1 MYDIGR
7 GGGGSKLAVGTL
19 VLESEL
25 CGLRS
30 KVLGSGVR
38 EHVESVLEV
47 HVVLFEGAQFQ
58 AQGVDIPPPTVS
70 FEVSDSWTALVEM
83 GSELD
88 TGGPCGRTWNR
99 GIMLGSWGRGLFAQS
114 QSIWEEDGMETDHL
128 PSTSYLTPQGNGALG
143 TPGYSRTASVVE
155 TPCIAAKGMNYV
167 SNESPSSNVI
177 MSSLDFHAVEQVDGA
192 STLLFFTEVQLGPL
206 WDAWVVLGFSTGV
219 KCVHCPAQQQL
230 GTYLIDEEGLV
241 SSH

>member
-1 MYDIGR
+1 MSILADCREVDVHVRYWE

-88 TGGPCGRTWNR
+88 TGGPCGTNLIKLTAVLRNLEQGHNVR
-99 GIMLGSWGRGLFAQS
+99 IMGQRYSWVFS
-114 QSIWEEDGMETDHL
+114 HSIRSVNKREW
-128 PSTSYLTPQGNGALG
+128 
-143 TPGYSRTASVVE
+143 RVVE

-167 SNESPSSNVI
+167 SNESPSSDVI